1 MANPTAQEA
10 ARRLLVLGK
19 LITYA
24 HAMPPLHIW
33 SHSFPKCSKEEQE
46 QVLQE
51 FKKLPKSIADG
62 FKRTGLGNDMST
74 KEDTFLHT
82 YPQDLSLQDLNT
94 ISWRKE
100 SAIALMWAL
109 GMLSVFPSFDSET
122 DLAILNQIPRFED
135 IPQFIQNAKL
145 RSPEEL
151 ESKRSLA
158 QSWHWRSRTRELI
171 EEDRPF
177 PIMRQTPQFNSF
189 DDVVRFSAKAL
200 KEEGA
205 LAEIINEDFPAKGK
219 AYRDLT
225 GNEWLE
231 VRSVTMERHFA
242 LNWLCGYAPGN
253 RWDATPTET

>member
-33 SHSFPKCSKEEQE
+33 SHSFPQWSKKEQE
-46 QVLQE
+46 QALQE

-62 FKRTGLGNDMST
+62 FKRTGLWNDMST
-74 KEDTFLHT
+74 KEDKFLHT
-82 YPQDLSLQDLNT
+82 YPQDLKPQDLNN

-100 SAIALMWAL
+100 SALALMWAL
-109 GMLSVFPSFDSET
+109 GMLSVFPSFDNET
-122 DLAILNQIPRFED
+122 DPAFLSRIPRFED
-135 IPQFIQNAKL
+135 VPQFIQNAKL

-171 EEDRPF
+171 EAGRPF
-177 PIMRQTPQFNSF
+177 PLITEAPQFKSY
-189 DDVVRFSAKAL
+189 DDVIRFSAKAL
-200 KEEGA
+200 KDEGA
-205 LAEIINEDFPAKGK
+205 LLEIVDEDFLAKGK

-225 GNEWLE
+225 KDEWLE
-231 VRSVTMERHFA
+231 IRSVTMERHFA

-253 RWDATPTET
+253 RWDETPTET